1 MGSCIEVKM
10 FSKTSRKKT
19 LIIIFLT
26 FASLLGFPIIAPA
39 LPSVRDAFNIST
51 SDIGLIMAAYSAPG
65 IIFIPIMGLL
75 ADRYGKKRVLV
86 PSMLLFA
93 LGGSACAIAQDTE
106 TLLLF
111 RFFQGIGACALA
123 TINVSWAADLFE
135 NDERIKIMG
144 YIGATQNIGS
154 GILPIIGGFLA
165 SLAWFYPFL
174 VTLLV
179 LPLGF
184 YLLIFM
190 EEKSQEKNSKSI
202 NPKNFISYAWQHLN
216 DKIVIEIVFM
226 TGAFIFIGFGALIT
240 YLPIFL
246 KDTFNT
252 PEIIIGIIVGFR
264 AVMGVI
270 TATRLAT
277 ISKYFSYRIIIFVSF
292 LVLAAGMI
300 TIPYANNQWFVLFTS
315 MCYGGAFGLLR
326 PSLQYLLLEHAPIN
340 LRSTFASAS
349 NFGLRLSQT
358 LSPIFAGL
366 YLTFGSFKGLYI
378 LATILA
384 IFMALFSLTATSLR
398 VERSNPN

>member
-1 MGSCIEVKM
+1 M
-10 FSKTSRKKT
+10 FSKASRKNT
-19 LIIIFLT
+19 LVIIFLT

-51 SDIGLIMAAYSAPG
+51 SDIGLVMAAYSAPG
-65 IIFIPIMGLL
+65 IIFIPVMGIL
-75 ADRYGKKRVLV
+75 ADRYGKKKVLL

-93 LGGSACAIAQDTE
+93 VGGTACAVANNTE

-111 RFFQGIGACALA
+111 RFLQGIGACALA
-123 TINVSWAADLFE
+123 TINVSWAVDLFE
-135 NDERIKIMG
+135 DDERIKIMG

-154 GILPIIGGFLA
+154 GILPIIGGVLA
-165 SLAWFYPFL
+165 SIAWFYPFL
-174 VTLLV
+174 LSLMV
-179 LPLGF
+179 LPLGM

-190 EEKSQEKNSKSI
+190 EKESQEKIAKSA
-202 NPKNFISYAWQHLN
+202 NTKNFITYALQHLN

-252 PEIIIGIIVGFR
+252 PETIIGIIVGSR

-270 TATRLAT
+270 TATRLSIIT
-277 ISKYFSYRIIIFVSF
+277 KYFSYRIIIFVSF
-292 LVLAAGMI
+292 LTLAVGMLI
-300 TIPYANNQWFVLFTS
+300 IPYSNNQWVIILTT

-326 PSLQYLLLEHAPIN
+326 PSLQYLLLEHAPTN

-366 YLTFGSFKGLYI
+366 YLTFGSFEGLYI
-378 LATILA
+378 LAAILA
-384 IFMALFSLTATSLR
+384 IFMAIFSLTATSLKAKR
-398 VERSNPN
+398 

>member
-1 MGSCIEVKM
+1 M
-10 FSKTSRKKT
+10 FSKASRKNT
-19 LIIIFLT
+19 LAIILLT

-51 SDIGLIMAAYSAPG
+51 SDIGLVMAAYSAPG
-65 IIFIPIMGLL
+65 IIFIPVMGIL
-75 ADRYGKKRVLV
+75 ADRYGKKKVLL

-93 LGGSACAIAQDTE
+93 VGGTACAVANNTE

-111 RFFQGIGACALA
+111 RFLQGIGACALA

-135 NDERIKIMG
+135 DDERIKIMG

-154 GILPIIGGFLA
+154 GILPIIGGVLA
-165 SLAWFYPFL
+165 SIAWFYPFL
-174 VTLLV
+174 ISLMV
-179 LPLGF
+179 LPLGM

-190 EEKSQEKNSKSI
+190 EKESQEKIAKSA
-202 NPKNFISYAWQHLN
+202 NTRNFITYALQHLN

-252 PEIIIGIIVGFR
+252 PETIIGIIVGSR

-270 TATRLAT
+270 TATRLSIIT
-277 ISKYFSYRIIIFVSF
+277 KYFSYRIIIFVSF
-292 LVLAAGMI
+292 LTLAVGMLI
-300 TIPYANNQWFVLFTS
+300 IPYSNNEWVIILTT

-326 PSLQYLLLEHAPIN
+326 PSLQYLLLEHAPKN

-366 YLTFGSFKGLYI
+366 YLTFGSFEGLYI
-378 LATILA
+378 LAAILA
-384 IFMALFSLTATSLR
+384 ILMAIFSLTATSLR
-398 VERSNPN
+398 AKR

>member
-1 MGSCIEVKM
+1 M
-10 FSKTSRKKT
+10 FSKASRKNT
-19 LIIIFLT
+19 LVIIFLT

-51 SDIGLIMAAYSAPG
+51 SDIGLVMAAYSAPG
-65 IIFIPIMGLL
+65 IIFIPVMGIL
-75 ADRYGKKRVLV
+75 ADRYGKKKVLL

-93 LGGSACAIAQDTE
+93 VGGTACAVANNTE

-111 RFFQGIGACALA
+111 RFLQGIGACALA

-135 NDERIKIMG
+135 DDERIKIMG

-154 GILPIIGGFLA
+154 GILPIIGGILA
-165 SLAWFYPFL
+165 SIAWFYPFL
-174 VTLLV
+174 ISLIV
-179 LPLGF
+179 LPLGM

-190 EEKSQEKNSKSI
+190 EKESQEKIAKSA
-202 NPKNFISYAWQHLN
+202 NTKNFITYAWQRLN

-246 KDTFNT
+246 KDTFDT
-252 PEIIIGIIVGFR
+252 PETIIGIIVGSR

-270 TATRLAT
+270 TATRLSIIT
-277 ISKYFSYRIIIFVSF
+277 KYFSYRIIIFVSF
-292 LVLAAGMI
+292 LTLAVGMLI
-300 TIPYANNQWFVLFTS
+300 IPYSNNQWVIISTT

-326 PSLQYLLLEHAPIN
+326 PSLQYLLLEHAPTN

-366 YLTFGSFKGLYI
+366 YLTFGSFEGLYI
-378 LATILA
+378 LAAILA
-384 IFMALFSLTATSLR
+384 IFMAIFSLTATSLKAKR
-398 VERSNPN
+398 

>member
-1 MGSCIEVKM
+1 M
-10 FSKTSRKKT
+10 FSKASRKNT
-19 LIIIFLT
+19 LVIIFLT

-51 SDIGLIMAAYSAPG
+51 SDIGLVMAAYSAPG
-65 IIFIPIMGLL
+65 IIFIPVMGIL
-75 ADRYGKKRVLV
+75 ADRYGKKKVLL

-93 LGGSACAIAQDTE
+93 VGGAACAVANNTE

-111 RFFQGIGACALA
+111 RFLQGIGACALA

-135 NDERIKIMG
+135 DDERIKIMG

-154 GILPIIGGFLA
+154 GILPIIGGVLA
-165 SLAWFYPFL
+165 SIAWFYPFL
-174 VTLLV
+174 ISLMV
-179 LPLGF
+179 LPLGM

-190 EEKSQEKNSKSI
+190 EKESQEKIAKSA
-202 NPKNFISYAWQHLN
+202 NTKNFITYAWQRLN

-252 PEIIIGIIVGFR
+252 PETIIGIIVGSR

-270 TATRLAT
+270 TATKLSIIT
-277 ISKYFSYRIIIFVSF
+277 KYFSYRIIIFVSF
-292 LVLAAGMI
+292 LTLAVGMLI
-300 TIPYANNQWFVLFTS
+300 IPYSNNQWVIILTT

-326 PSLQYLLLEHAPIN
+326 PSLQYLLLEHAPTN

-366 YLTFGSFKGLYI
+366 YLTFGSFEGLYI
-378 LATILA
+378 LAAILA
-384 IFMALFSLTATSLR
+384 IFMAIFSLTATSLKAKR
-398 VERSNPN
+398 

>member
-1 MGSCIEVKM
+1 M
-10 FSKTSRKKT
+10 FSKASRKNT
-19 LIIIFLT
+19 LVIIFLT

-51 SDIGLIMAAYSAPG
+51 SDIGLVMAAYSAPG
-65 IIFIPIMGLL
+65 IIFIPVMGIL
-75 ADRYGKKRVLV
+75 ADRYGKKKVLL

-93 LGGSACAIAQDTE
+93 VGGTACAVANNTE

-111 RFFQGIGACALA
+111 RFLQGIGACALA

-135 NDERIKIMG
+135 DDERIKIMG

-154 GILPIIGGFLA
+154 GILPIIGGVLA
-165 SLAWFYPFL
+165 SIAWFYPFL
-174 VTLLV
+174 LSLMV
-179 LPLGF
+179 LPLGM

-190 EEKSQEKNSKSI
+190 EKESQEKIAKSA
-202 NPKNFISYAWQHLN
+202 NTKNFITYAWQRLN

-246 KDTFNT
+246 KDNFNT
-252 PEIIIGIIVGFR
+252 PETIIGIIVGSR

-270 TATRLAT
+270 TATRLSIIT
-277 ISKYFSYRIIIFVSF
+277 KYFSYRIIIFVSF
-292 LVLAAGMI
+292 LTLAVGMLI
-300 TIPYANNQWFVLFTS
+300 IPYSNNQWVIILTT

-326 PSLQYLLLEHAPIN
+326 PSLQYLLLEHAPTN

-366 YLTFGSFKGLYI
+366 YLTFGSFEGLYI
-378 LATILA
+378 LAAILA
-384 IFMALFSLTATSLR
+384 IFMAIFSLTATSLKAKR
-398 VERSNPN
+398 

>member
-1 MGSCIEVKM
+1 M
-10 FSKTSRKKT
+10 FSKASRKNT
-19 LIIIFLT
+19 LVIIFLT

-51 SDIGLIMAAYSAPG
+51 SDIGLVMAAYSAPG
-65 IIFIPIMGLL
+65 IIFIPIMGIL
-75 ADRYGKKRVLV
+75 ADRYGKKKVLL

-93 LGGSACAIAQDTE
+93 VGGTACAVANNTE

-111 RFFQGIGACALA
+111 RFLQGIGACALA

-135 NDERIKIMG
+135 DDERIKIMG

-154 GILPIIGGFLA
+154 GILPIIGGVLA
-165 SLAWFYPFL
+165 SIAWFYPFL
-174 VTLLV
+174 ISLMV
-179 LPLGF
+179 LPLGM

-190 EEKSQEKNSKSI
+190 EKESQEKIAKSA
-202 NPKNFISYAWQHLN
+202 NTKNFITYALQHLN

-252 PEIIIGIIVGFR
+252 PETIIGIIVGSR

-270 TATRLAT
+270 TATRLSIIT
-277 ISKYFSYRIIIFVSF
+277 KYFSYRIIIFVSF
-292 LVLAAGMI
+292 LTLAVGMLI
-300 TIPYANNQWFVLFTS
+300 IPYSNNQWVIILTT

-326 PSLQYLLLEHAPIN
+326 PSLQYLLLEHAPTN

-366 YLTFGSFKGLYI
+366 YLTSGSFEGLYI
-378 LATILA
+378 LAAILA
-384 IFMALFSLTATSLR
+384 IFMAIFSLTATSLKAKR
-398 VERSNPN
+398 

>member
-1 MGSCIEVKM
+1 M
-10 FSKTSRKKT
+10 FSKASRKNT
-19 LIIIFLT
+19 LVIIFLT

-51 SDIGLIMAAYSAPG
+51 SDIGLVMAAYSAPG
-65 IIFIPIMGLL
+65 IIFIPVMGIL
-75 ADRYGKKRVLV
+75 ADRYGKKKVLL

-93 LGGSACAIAQDTE
+93 VGGTACAVANNTE

-111 RFFQGIGACALA
+111 RFLQGIGACALA

-135 NDERIKIMG
+135 DDERIKIMG

-154 GILPIIGGFLA
+154 GILPIIGGVLA
-165 SLAWFYPFL
+165 SIAWFYPFL
-174 VTLLV
+174 ISLMV
-179 LPLGF
+179 LPLGM

-190 EEKSQEKNSKSI
+190 EKESQEKIAKSA
-202 NPKNFISYAWQHLN
+202 NTKNFITYAWQRLN

-252 PEIIIGIIVGFR
+252 PETIIGIIVGSR

-270 TATRLAT
+270 TATRLSIIT
-277 ISKYFSYRIIIFVSF
+277 KYFSYRIIIFVSF
-292 LVLAAGMI
+292 LTLAVGMLI
-300 TIPYANNQWFVLFTS
+300 IPYSNNQWVIISTT

-326 PSLQYLLLEHAPIN
+326 PSLQYLLLEHAPTN

-366 YLTFGSFKGLYI
+366 YLTFGSFEGLYI
-378 LATILA
+378 LAAILA
-384 IFMALFSLTATSLR
+384 IFMAIFSLTATSLKAKR
-398 VERSNPN
+398 

>member
-1 MGSCIEVKM
+1 M
-10 FSKTSRKKT
+10 FSKASRKNT
-19 LIIIFLT
+19 LVIIFLT

-51 SDIGLIMAAYSAPG
+51 SDIGLVMAAYSAPG
-65 IIFIPIMGLL
+65 IIFIPVMGIL
-75 ADRYGKKRVLV
+75 ADRYGKKKVLL

-93 LGGSACAIAQDTE
+93 VGGTACAVANNTE

-111 RFFQGIGACALA
+111 RFLQGIGACALA

-135 NDERIKIMG
+135 DDERIKIMG

-154 GILPIIGGFLA
+154 GILPIIGGILA
-165 SLAWFYPFL
+165 SIAWFYPFL
-174 VTLLV
+174 LSLMV
-179 LPLGF
+179 LPLGM

-190 EEKSQEKNSKSI
+190 EKESQEKIAKSA
-202 NPKNFISYAWQHLN
+202 NTKNFITYAWQRLN

-252 PEIIIGIIVGFR
+252 PETIIGIIVGSR

-270 TATRLAT
+270 TATRLSIIT
-277 ISKYFSYRIIIFVSF
+277 KYFSYRIIIFVSF
-292 LVLAAGMI
+292 LTLAVGMLI
-300 TIPYANNQWFVLFTS
+300 IPYSNNQWVIILTT

-326 PSLQYLLLEHAPIN
+326 PSLQYLLLEHAPTN

-366 YLTFGSFKGLYI
+366 YLTFGSFEGLYI
-378 LATILA
+378 LAAILA
-384 IFMALFSLTATSLR
+384 IFMAIFSLTATSLKAKR
-398 VERSNPN
+398 

>member
-1 MGSCIEVKM
+1 M
-10 FSKTSRKKT
+10 FSKASRKNT
-19 LIIIFLT
+19 LVIIFLT

-51 SDIGLIMAAYSAPG
+51 SDIGLVMAAYSAPG
-65 IIFIPIMGLL
+65 IIFIPVMGIL
-75 ADRYGKKRVLV
+75 ADRYGKKKVLL

-93 LGGSACAIAQDTE
+93 VGGTACAVANNTE

-111 RFFQGIGACALA
+111 RFLQGIGACALA

-135 NDERIKIMG
+135 DDERIKIMG

-154 GILPIIGGFLA
+154 GILPIIGGILA
-165 SLAWFYPFL
+165 SIAWFYPFL
-174 VTLLV
+174 ISLMV
-179 LPLGF
+179 LPLGM

-190 EEKSQEKNSKSI
+190 EKESQEKIAKSA
-202 NPKNFISYAWQHLN
+202 NTKNFITYAWQRLN

-252 PEIIIGIIVGFR
+252 PETIIGIIVGSR

-270 TATRLAT
+270 TATRLSIIT
-277 ISKYFSYRIIIFVSF
+277 KYFSYRIIIFVSF
-292 LVLAAGMI
+292 LTLAVGMLI
-300 TIPYANNQWFVLFTS
+300 IPYSNNQWVIILTT

-326 PSLQYLLLEHAPIN
+326 PSLQYLLLEHAPTN

-366 YLTFGSFKGLYI
+366 YLTFGSFEGLYI
-378 LATILA
+378 LAAILA
-384 IFMALFSLTATSLR
+384 IFMAIFSLTATSLKAKR
-398 VERSNPN
+398 

>member
-1 MGSCIEVKM
+1 M
-10 FSKTSRKKT
+10 FSKASRKNT
-19 LIIIFLT
+19 LVIIFLT

-51 SDIGLIMAAYSAPG
+51 SDIGLVMAAYSAPG
-65 IIFIPIMGLL
+65 IIFIPVMGIL
-75 ADRYGKKRVLV
+75 ADRYGKKKVLL

-93 LGGSACAIAQDTE
+93 VGGTACAVANNTE

-111 RFFQGIGACALA
+111 RFLQGIGACALA

-135 NDERIKIMG
+135 DDERIKIMG

-154 GILPIIGGFLA
+154 GILPIIGGVLA
-165 SLAWFYPFL
+165 SIAWFYPFL
-174 VTLLV
+174 LSLMV
-179 LPLGF
+179 LPLGM

-190 EEKSQEKNSKSI
+190 EKESQEKIAKSA
-202 NPKNFISYAWQHLN
+202 NTKNFITYALQHLN

-252 PEIIIGIIVGFR
+252 PETIIGIIVGSR

-270 TATRLAT
+270 TATRLSIIT
-277 ISKYFSYRIIIFVSF
+277 KYFSYRIIIFVSF
-292 LVLAAGMI
+292 LTLAVGMLI
-300 TIPYANNQWFVLFTS
+300 IPYSNNQWVIILTT

-326 PSLQYLLLEHAPIN
+326 PSLQYLLLEHAPTN

-366 YLTFGSFKGLYI
+366 YLTSGSFEGLYI
-378 LATILA
+378 LAAILA
-384 IFMALFSLTATSLR
+384 IFMAIFSLTATSLKAKR
-398 VERSNPN
+398 

>member
-1 MGSCIEVKM
+1 M
-10 FSKTSRKKT
+10 FSKASRKNT
-19 LIIIFLT
+19 LVIIFLT

-51 SDIGLIMAAYSAPG
+51 SDIGLVMAAYSAPG
-65 IIFIPIMGLL
+65 IIFIPVMGIL
-75 ADRYGKKRVLV
+75 ADRYGKKKVLL

-93 LGGSACAIAQDTE
+93 VGGTACAVANNTE

-111 RFFQGIGACALA
+111 RFLQGIGACALA

-135 NDERIKIMG
+135 DDERIKIMG

-154 GILPIIGGFLA
+154 GILPIIGGVLA
-165 SLAWFYPFL
+165 SIAWFYPFL
-174 VTLLV
+174 ISLMV
-179 LPLGF
+179 LPLGM

-190 EEKSQEKNSKSI
+190 EKESQEKIAKSA
-202 NPKNFISYAWQHLN
+202 NTKNFITYAWQRLN

-246 KDTFNT
+246 KDTFDT
-252 PEIIIGIIVGFR
+252 PETIIGIIVGSR

-270 TATRLAT
+270 TATRLSIIT
-277 ISKYFSYRIIIFVSF
+277 KYFSYRIIIFVSF
-292 LVLAAGMI
+292 LTLAVGMLI
-300 TIPYANNQWFVLFTS
+300 IPYSNNQWVIILTT

-326 PSLQYLLLEHAPIN
+326 PSLQYLLLEHAPTN

-366 YLTFGSFKGLYI
+366 YLTFGSFEGLYI
-378 LATILA
+378 LAAILA
-384 IFMALFSLTATSLR
+384 IFMAIFSLTATSLKAKR
-398 VERSNPN
+398 

>member
-1 MGSCIEVKM
+1 M
-10 FSKTSRKKT
+10 FSKASRKNT
-19 LIIIFLT
+19 LVIIFLT

-51 SDIGLIMAAYSAPG
+51 SDIGLVMAAYSAPG
-65 IIFIPIMGLL
+65 IIFIPVMGIL
-75 ADRYGKKRVLV
+75 ADRYGKKKVLL

-93 LGGSACAIAQDTE
+93 VGGTACAVANNTE

-111 RFFQGIGACALA
+111 RFLQGIGACALA

-135 NDERIKIMG
+135 DDERIKIMG

-154 GILPIIGGFLA
+154 GILPIIGGVLA
-165 SLAWFYPFL
+165 SIAWFYPFL
-174 VTLLV
+174 ISLMV
-179 LPLGF
+179 LPLGM

-190 EEKSQEKNSKSI
+190 EKESQEKIAKSA
-202 NPKNFISYAWQHLN
+202 NTKNFITYAWQRLN

-252 PEIIIGIIVGFR
+252 PETIIGIIVGSR

-270 TATRLAT
+270 TATRLSIIT
-277 ISKYFSYRIIIFVSF
+277 KYFSYRIIIFVSF
-292 LVLAAGMI
+292 LTLAVGMLI
-300 TIPYANNQWFVLFTS
+300 IPYSNNQWVIISTT

-326 PSLQYLLLEHAPIN
+326 PSLQYLLLEHAPTN

-366 YLTFGSFKGLYI
+366 YLTFGSFEGLYV
-378 LATILA
+378 LAAILA
-384 IFMALFSLTATSLR
+384 IFMAIFSLTATSLKAKR
-398 VERSNPN
+398 

>member
-1 MGSCIEVKM
+1 M
-10 FSKTSRKKT
+10 FSKASRKNT
-19 LIIIFLT
+19 LVIIFLT

-51 SDIGLIMAAYSAPG
+51 SDIGLVMAAYSAPG
-65 IIFIPIMGLL
+65 IIFIPIMGIL
-75 ADRYGKKRVLV
+75 ADRYGKKKVLL

-93 LGGSACAIAQDTE
+93 VGGTACAVANNTE

-111 RFFQGIGACALA
+111 RFLQGIGACALA
-123 TINVSWAADLFE
+123 TINVSWAVDLFE
-135 NDERIKIMG
+135 DDERIKIMG

-154 GILPIIGGFLA
+154 GILPIIGGVLA
-165 SLAWFYPFL
+165 SIAWFYPFL
-174 VTLLV
+174 LSLMV
-179 LPLGF
+179 LPLGM

-190 EEKSQEKNSKSI
+190 EKESQEKIAKSA
-202 NPKNFISYAWQHLN
+202 NTKNFITYALQHLN

-252 PEIIIGIIVGFR
+252 PETIIGIIVGSR

-270 TATRLAT
+270 TATRLSIIT
-277 ISKYFSYRIIIFVSF
+277 KYFSYRIIIFVSF
-292 LVLAAGMI
+292 LTLAVGMLI
-300 TIPYANNQWFVLFTS
+300 IPYSNNQWVIILTT

-326 PSLQYLLLEHAPIN
+326 PSLQYLLLEHAPTN

-366 YLTFGSFKGLYI
+366 YLTFGSFEGLYI
-378 LATILA
+378 LAAILA
-384 IFMALFSLTATSLR
+384 IFMAIFSLTATSLKAKR
-398 VERSNPN
+398 

>member
-1 MGSCIEVKM
+1 M
-10 FSKTSRKKT
+10 FSKASRKNT
-19 LIIIFLT
+19 LVIIFLT

-51 SDIGLIMAAYSAPG
+51 SDIGLVMAAYSAPG
-65 IIFIPIMGLL
+65 IIFIPVMGIL
-75 ADRYGKKRVLV
+75 ADRYGKKKVLL

-93 LGGSACAIAQDTE
+93 VGGTACAVANNTE

-111 RFFQGIGACALA
+111 RFLQGIGACALA

-135 NDERIKIMG
+135 DDERIKIMG

-154 GILPIIGGFLA
+154 GILPIIGGVLA
-165 SLAWFYPFL
+165 SIAWFYPFL
-174 VTLLV
+174 ISLMV
-179 LPLGF
+179 LPLGM

-190 EEKSQEKNSKSI
+190 EKESQEKIAKSA
-202 NPKNFISYAWQHLN
+202 NTKNFITYAWQRLN

-252 PEIIIGIIVGFR
+252 PETIIGIIVGSR

-270 TATRLAT
+270 TATRLSIIT
-277 ISKYFSYRIIIFVSF
+277 KYFSYRIIIFVSF
-292 LVLAAGMI
+292 LTLAVGMLI
-300 TIPYANNQWFVLFTS
+300 IPYSNNQWVIILTT

-326 PSLQYLLLEHAPIN
+326 PSLQYLLLEHAPTN

-366 YLTFGSFKGLYI
+366 YLTFGSFEGLYI
-378 LATILA
+378 LAAILA
-384 IFMALFSLTATSLR
+384 IFMAIFSLTATSLKAKR
-398 VERSNPN
+398 

>member
-1 MGSCIEVKM
+1 M
-10 FSKTSRKKT
+10 FSKASRKNT
-19 LIIIFLT
+19 LVIIFLT

-51 SDIGLIMAAYSAPG
+51 SDIGLVMAAYSAPG
-65 IIFIPIMGLL
+65 IIFIPIMGIL
-75 ADRYGKKRVLV
+75 ADRYGKKKVLL

-93 LGGSACAIAQDTE
+93 VGGTACAVANNTE

-111 RFFQGIGACALA
+111 RFLQGIGACALA
-123 TINVSWAADLFE
+123 TINISWAVDLFE
-135 NDERIKIMG
+135 DDERIKIMG

-154 GILPIIGGFLA
+154 GILPIIGGVLA
-165 SLAWFYPFL
+165 SIAWFYPFL
-174 VTLLV
+174 LSLMV
-179 LPLGF
+179 LPLGM

-190 EEKSQEKNSKSI
+190 EKESQEKIAKSA
-202 NPKNFISYAWQHLN
+202 NTKNFITYALQHLN

-252 PEIIIGIIVGFR
+252 PETIIGIIVGSR

-270 TATRLAT
+270 TATRLSIIT
-277 ISKYFSYRIIIFVSF
+277 KYFSYRIIIFVSF
-292 LVLAAGMI
+292 LTLAVGMLI
-300 TIPYANNQWFVLFTS
+300 IPYSNNQWVIILTT

-326 PSLQYLLLEHAPIN
+326 PSLQYLLLEHAPTN

-366 YLTFGSFKGLYI
+366 YLTFGSFEGLYI
-378 LATILA
+378 LAAILA
-384 IFMALFSLTATSLR
+384 IFMAIFSLTATSLKAKR
-398 VERSNPN
+398 

>member
-1 MGSCIEVKM
+1 M
-10 FSKTSRKKT
+10 FSKASRKNT
-19 LIIIFLT
+19 LVIIFLT

-51 SDIGLIMAAYSAPG
+51 SDIGLVMAAYSAPG
-65 IIFIPIMGLL
+65 IIFIPVMGIL
-75 ADRYGKKRVLV
+75 ADRYGKKKVLL

-93 LGGSACAIAQDTE
+93 VGGTACAVANNTE

-111 RFFQGIGACALA
+111 RFLQGIGACALA

-135 NDERIKIMG
+135 DDERIKIMG

-154 GILPIIGGFLA
+154 GILPIIGGVLA
-165 SLAWFYPFL
+165 SIAWFYPFL
-174 VTLLV
+174 ISLMV
-179 LPLGF
+179 LPLGM

-190 EEKSQEKNSKSI
+190 EKESQEKIAKSA
-202 NPKNFISYAWQHLN
+202 NTKNFITYAWQRLN

-246 KDTFNT
+246 KDTFDT
-252 PEIIIGIIVGFR
+252 PETIIGIIVGSR

-270 TATRLAT
+270 TATR
-277 ISKYFSYRIIIFVSF
+277 ISIITKYFSYRIIIFVSF
-292 LVLAAGMI
+292 LTLAVGMLI
-300 TIPYANNQWFVLFTS
+300 IPYSNNQWVIISTT

-326 PSLQYLLLEHAPIN
+326 PSLQYLLLEHAPTN

-366 YLTFGSFKGLYI
+366 YLTFGSFEGLYI
-378 LATILA
+378 LAAILA
-384 IFMALFSLTATSLR
+384 IFMAIFSLTATSLKAKR
-398 VERSNPN
+398 

>member
-1 MGSCIEVKM
+1 M
-10 FSKTSRKKT
+10 FSKASRKNT
-19 LIIIFLT
+19 LVIIFLT

-51 SDIGLIMAAYSAPG
+51 SDIGLVMAAYSAPG
-65 IIFIPIMGLL
+65 IIFIPVMGIL
-75 ADRYGKKRVLV
+75 ADRYGKKKVLL

-93 LGGSACAIAQDTE
+93 VGGTACAVANNTE

-111 RFFQGIGACALA
+111 RFLQGIGACALA

-135 NDERIKIMG
+135 DDERIKIMG

-154 GILPIIGGFLA
+154 GILPIIGGILA
-165 SLAWFYPFL
+165 SIAWFYPFL
-174 VTLLV
+174 ISLMV
-179 LPLGF
+179 LPLGM

-190 EEKSQEKNSKSI
+190 EKESQEKIAKSA
-202 NPKNFISYAWQHLN
+202 NTKNFITYAWQRLN

-246 KDTFNT
+246 KDTFDT
-252 PEIIIGIIVGFR
+252 PETIIGIIVGSR

-270 TATRLAT
+270 TATRLSIIT
-277 ISKYFSYRIIIFVSF
+277 KYFSYRIIIFVSF
-292 LVLAAGMI
+292 LTLAVGMLI
-300 TIPYANNQWFVLFTS
+300 IPYSNNQWVIILTT

-326 PSLQYLLLEHAPIN
+326 PSLQYLLLEHAPTN

-366 YLTFGSFKGLYI
+366 YLTFGSFEGLYI
-378 LATILA
+378 LAAILA
-384 IFMALFSLTATSLR
+384 IFMAIFSLTATSLKAKR
-398 VERSNPN
+398 

>member
-1 MGSCIEVKM
+1 M
-10 FSKTSRKKT
+10 FSKASRKNT
-19 LIIIFLT
+19 LVIIFLT

-51 SDIGLIMAAYSAPG
+51 SDIGLVMAAYSAPG
-65 IIFIPIMGLL
+65 IIFIPVMGIL
-75 ADRYGKKRVLV
+75 ADRYGKKKVLL

-93 LGGSACAIAQDTE
+93 VGGTACAVANNTE

-111 RFFQGIGACALA
+111 RFLQGIGACALA
-123 TINVSWAADLFE
+123 TINVSWAVDLFE
-135 NDERIKIMG
+135 DDERIKIMG

-154 GILPIIGGFLA
+154 GILPIIGGVLA
-165 SLAWFYPFL
+165 SIAWFYPFL
-174 VTLLV
+174 LSLMV
-179 LPLGF
+179 LPLGM

-190 EEKSQEKNSKSI
+190 EKESQEKIAKSA
-202 NPKNFISYAWQHLN
+202 NTKNFITYALQHLN

-252 PEIIIGIIVGFR
+252 PETIIGIIVGSR

-270 TATRLAT
+270 TATRLSI

-292 LVLAAGMI
+292 LTLAVGMLI
-300 TIPYANNQWFVLFTS
+300 IPYSNNQWVIILTT

-326 PSLQYLLLEHAPIN
+326 PSLQYLLLEHAPTN

-378 LATILA
+378 LAAILA
-384 IFMALFSLTATSLR
+384 IFMAIFSLTATSLKAKR
-398 VERSNPN
+398 

>member
-1 MGSCIEVKM
+1 M
-10 FSKTSRKKT
+10 FSKASRKNT
-19 LIIIFLT
+19 LVIIFLT

-51 SDIGLIMAAYSAPG
+51 SDIGLVMAAYSAPG
-65 IIFIPIMGLL
+65 IIFIPIMGIL
-75 ADRYGKKRVLV
+75 ADRYGKKKVLL

-93 LGGSACAIAQDTE
+93 VGGTACAVANNTE

-111 RFFQGIGACALA
+111 RFLQGIGACALA
-123 TINVSWAADLFE
+123 TINVSWAVDLFE
-135 NDERIKIMG
+135 DDERIKIMG

-154 GILPIIGGFLA
+154 GILPIIGGVLA
-165 SLAWFYPFL
+165 SIAWFYPFL
-174 VTLLV
+174 LSLMV
-179 LPLGF
+179 LPLGM

-190 EEKSQEKNSKSI
+190 EKESQEKIAKSA
-202 NPKNFISYAWQHLN
+202 NTKNFITYALQHLN

-252 PEIIIGIIVGFR
+252 PETIIGVIVGSR

-270 TATRLAT
+270 TATRLSIIT
-277 ISKYFSYRIIIFVSF
+277 KYFSYRIIIFVSF
-292 LVLAAGMI
+292 LTLAVGMLI
-300 TIPYANNQWFVLFTS
+300 IPYSNNQWVIILTT

-326 PSLQYLLLEHAPIN
+326 PSLQYLLLEHAPTN

-366 YLTFGSFKGLYI
+366 YLTFGSFEGLYI
-378 LATILA
+378 LAAILA
-384 IFMALFSLTATSLR
+384 IFMAIFSLTATSLKAKR
-398 VERSNPN
+398 

>member
-1 MGSCIEVKM
+1 M
-10 FSKTSRKKT
+10 FSKASRKNT
-19 LIIIFLT
+19 LVIIFLT

-51 SDIGLIMAAYSAPG
+51 SDIGLVMAAYSAPG
-65 IIFIPIMGLL
+65 IIFIPVMGIL
-75 ADRYGKKRVLV
+75 ADRYGKKKVLL

-93 LGGSACAIAQDTE
+93 VGGTACAVANNTE

-111 RFFQGIGACALA
+111 RFLQGIGACALA

-135 NDERIKIMG
+135 DDERIKIMG

-154 GILPIIGGFLA
+154 GILPIIGGVLA
-165 SLAWFYPFL
+165 SIAWFYPFL
-174 VTLLV
+174 ISLMV
-179 LPLGF
+179 LPLGM

-190 EEKSQEKNSKSI
+190 EKESQEKIAKSA
-202 NPKNFISYAWQHLN
+202 NTKNFITYAWQRLN

-252 PEIIIGIIVGFR
+252 PETIIGIIVGSR

-270 TATRLAT
+270 TATRLSIIT
-277 ISKYFSYRIIIFVSF
+277 KYFSYRIIIFVSF
-292 LVLAAGMI
+292 LTLAVGMLI
-300 TIPYANNQWFVLFTS
+300 IPYSNNQWVIILTT

-326 PSLQYLLLEHAPIN
+326 PSLQYLLLEHAPTN

-366 YLTFGSFKGLYI
+366 YLTFGSFEGLYV
-378 LATILA
+378 LAAILA
-384 IFMALFSLTATSLR
+384 IFMAIFSLTATSLKAKR
-398 VERSNPN
+398 

>member
-1 MGSCIEVKM
+1 M
-10 FSKTSRKKT
+10 FSKASRKNT
-19 LIIIFLT
+19 LVIIFLT

-51 SDIGLIMAAYSAPG
+51 SDIGLVMAAYSAPG
-65 IIFIPIMGLL
+65 IIFIPVMGIL
-75 ADRYGKKRVLV
+75 ADRYGKKKVLL

-93 LGGSACAIAQDTE
+93 VGGTACAVANNTE

-111 RFFQGIGACALA
+111 RFLQGIGACALA
-123 TINVSWAADLFE
+123 TINVSWAVDLFE
-135 NDERIKIMG
+135 DDERIKIMG

-154 GILPIIGGFLA
+154 GILPIIGGVLA
-165 SLAWFYPFL
+165 SIAWFYPFL
-174 VTLLV
+174 LSLMV
-179 LPLGF
+179 LPLGM

-190 EEKSQEKNSKSI
+190 EKESQEKIAKSA
-202 NPKNFISYAWQHLN
+202 NTKNFITYALQHLN

-252 PEIIIGIIVGFR
+252 PETIIGIIVGSR

-270 TATRLAT
+270 TATRLSIIT
-277 ISKYFSYRIIIFVSF
+277 KYFSYRIIIFVSF
-292 LVLAAGMI
+292 LTLAVGMLI
-300 TIPYANNQWFVLFTS
+300 IPYSNNQWVIILTT

-326 PSLQYLLLEHAPIN
+326 PSLQYLLLEHAPTN

-378 LATILA
+378 LAAILA
-384 IFMALFSLTATSLR
+384 IFMAIFSLTATSLKAKR
-398 VERSNPN
+398 

>member
-1 MGSCIEVKM
+1 M
-10 FSKTSRKKT
+10 FSKASRKNT
-19 LIIIFLT
+19 LVIIFLT

-51 SDIGLIMAAYSAPG
+51 SDIGLVMAAYSAPG
-65 IIFIPIMGLL
+65 IIFIPVMGIL
-75 ADRYGKKRVLV
+75 ADRYGKKKVLL

-93 LGGSACAIAQDTE
+93 VGGTACAVANNTE

-111 RFFQGIGACALA
+111 RFLQGIGACALA

-135 NDERIKIMG
+135 DDERIKIMG

-154 GILPIIGGFLA
+154 GILPIIGGVLA
-165 SLAWFYPFL
+165 SIAWFYPFL
-174 VTLLV
+174 ISLMV
-179 LPLGF
+179 LPLGM

-190 EEKSQEKNSKSI
+190 EKESQEKIAKSA
-202 NPKNFISYAWQHLN
+202 NTKNFLTYAWQRLN

-252 PEIIIGIIVGFR
+252 PETIIGIIVGSR

-270 TATRLAT
+270 TATRLSIIT
-277 ISKYFSYRIIIFVSF
+277 KYFSYRIIIFVSF
-292 LVLAAGMI
+292 LTLAVGMLI
-300 TIPYANNQWFVLFTS
+300 IPYSNNQWVIILTT

-326 PSLQYLLLEHAPIN
+326 PSLQYLLLEHAPTN

-366 YLTFGSFKGLYI
+366 YLTFGSFEGLYI
-378 LATILA
+378 LAAILA
-384 IFMALFSLTATSLR
+384 IFMAIFSLTATSLKAKR
-398 VERSNPN
+398 

>member
-1 MGSCIEVKM
+1 M
-10 FSKTSRKKT
+10 FSKASRKNT
-19 LIIIFLT
+19 LVIIFLT

-51 SDIGLIMAAYSAPG
+51 SDIGLVMAAYSAPG
-65 IIFIPIMGLL
+65 IIFIPVMGIL
-75 ADRYGKKRVLV
+75 ADRYGKKKVLL

-93 LGGSACAIAQDTE
+93 VGGTACAVANNTE

-111 RFFQGIGACALA
+111 RFLQGIGACALA

-135 NDERIKIMG
+135 DDERIKIMG

-154 GILPIIGGFLA
+154 GILPIIGGILA
-165 SLAWFYPFL
+165 SIAWFYPFL
-174 VTLLV
+174 ISLIV
-179 LPLGF
+179 LPLGM

-190 EEKSQEKNSKSI
+190 EKESQEKIAKSA
-202 NPKNFISYAWQHLN
+202 NTKNFITYAWQRLN

-252 PEIIIGIIVGFR
+252 PETIIGIIVGSR

-270 TATRLAT
+270 TATRLSIIT
-277 ISKYFSYRIIIFVSF
+277 KYFSYRIIIFVSF
-292 LVLAAGMI
+292 LTLAVGMLI
-300 TIPYANNQWFVLFTS
+300 IPYSNNQWVIILTT

-326 PSLQYLLLEHAPIN
+326 PSLQYLLLEHAPKN

-366 YLTFGSFKGLYI
+366 YLTFGSFEGLYI
-378 LATILA
+378 LAAILA
-384 IFMALFSLTATSLR
+384 IFMAIFSLTATSLKAKR
-398 VERSNPN
+398 

>member
-1 MGSCIEVKM
+1 M
-10 FSKTSRKKT
+10 FSKTSRKNT

-26 FASLLGFPIIAPA
+26 FTSLLGFPIIAPA

-51 SDIGLIMAAYSAPG
+51 SDIGLVMAAYSAPG
-65 IIFIPIMGLL
+65 IIFIPVMGIL
-75 ADRYGKKRVLV
+75 ADRYGKKKVLL

-93 LGGSACAIAQDTE
+93 FGGTACAIAQDTE

-111 RFFQGIGACALA
+111 RFLQGIGACALA
-123 TINVSWAADLFE
+123 TINVSWAADLF
-135 NDERIKIMG
+135 DDDDRIKIMA

-165 SLAWFYPFL
+165 SIAWFYPFL
-174 VTLLV
+174 ISLMA
-179 LPLGF
+179 LPLGI
-184 YLLIFM
+184 YLLVFM
-190 EEKSQEKNSKSI
+190 EEESQEKIDKSV
-202 NPKNFISYAWQHLN
+202 NTRSFITYAWQHLN
-216 DKIVIEIVFM
+216 DRIVIEIVFM

-252 PEIIIGIIVGFR
+252 PETIIGIIVGSR

-270 TATRLAT
+270 TATRLSIIT
-277 ISKYFSYRIIIFVSF
+277 KYFSYRIIIFISF
-292 LVLAAGMI
+292 ITVAVGMLI
-300 TIPYANNQWFVLFTS
+300 IPYSSNQWVIILTT

-326 PSLQYLLLEHAPIN
+326 PSLQYLLLEHAPTN

-358 LSPIFAGL
+358 SSPIFAGL
-366 YLTFGSFKGLYI
+366 YLTFGSFEELYI
-378 LATILA
+378 LAAILA
-384 IFMALFSLTATSLR
+384 IFMAIFSLTATSLR
-398 VERSNPN
+398 AKR

>member
-1 MGSCIEVKM
+1 M
-10 FSKTSRKKT
+10 FSKASRKNT
-19 LIIIFLT
+19 LVIIFLT

-51 SDIGLIMAAYSAPG
+51 SDIGLVMAAYSAPG
-65 IIFIPIMGLL
+65 IIFIPIMGIL
-75 ADRYGKKRVLV
+75 ADRYGKKKVLL

-93 LGGSACAIAQDTE
+93 VGGTACAVANNTE

-111 RFFQGIGACALA
+111 RFLQGIGACALA
-123 TINVSWAADLFE
+123 TINVSWAVDLFE
-135 NDERIKIMG
+135 DDERIKIMG

-154 GILPIIGGFLA
+154 GILPIIGGVLA
-165 SLAWFYPFL
+165 SIAWFYPFL
-174 VTLLV
+174 ISLMV
-179 LPLGF
+179 LPLGM

-190 EEKSQEKNSKSI
+190 EKESQEKIAKSA
-202 NPKNFISYAWQHLN
+202 NTKNFITYALQHLN

-252 PEIIIGIIVGFR
+252 PETIIGVIVGSR

-270 TATRLAT
+270 TATRLSIIT
-277 ISKYFSYRIIIFVSF
+277 KYFSYRIIIFVSF
-292 LVLAAGMI
+292 LTLAVGMLI
-300 TIPYANNQWFVLFTS
+300 IPYSNNQWVIILTT

-326 PSLQYLLLEHAPIN
+326 PSLQYLLLEHAPTN

-366 YLTFGSFKGLYI
+366 YLTFGSFEGLYI
-378 LATILA
+378 LAAILA
-384 IFMALFSLTATSLR
+384 IFMAIFSLTATSLKAKR
-398 VERSNPN
+398 

>member
-1 MGSCIEVKM
+1 M
-10 FSKTSRKKT
+10 FSKASRKNT
-19 LIIIFLT
+19 LVIIFLT

-51 SDIGLIMAAYSAPG
+51 SDIGLVMAAYSAPG
-65 IIFIPIMGLL
+65 IIFIPVMGIL
-75 ADRYGKKRVLV
+75 ADRYGKKKVLL

-93 LGGSACAIAQDTE
+93 VGGTACAVANNTE

-111 RFFQGIGACALA
+111 RFLQGIGACALA

-135 NDERIKIMG
+135 DDERIKIMG

-154 GILPIIGGFLA
+154 GILPIIGGVLA
-165 SLAWFYPFL
+165 SIAWFYPFL
-174 VTLLV
+174 ISLMV
-179 LPLGF
+179 LPLGM

-190 EEKSQEKNSKSI
+190 EKESQEKIAKSA
-202 NPKNFISYAWQHLN
+202 NTKNFITYAWQHLN

-252 PEIIIGIIVGFR
+252 PETIIGIIVGSR

-270 TATRLAT
+270 TATRLSIIT
-277 ISKYFSYRIIIFVSF
+277 KYFSYRIIIFVSF
-292 LVLAAGMI
+292 LTLAVGMLI
-300 TIPYANNQWFVLFTS
+300 IPYSNNQWVIILTT

-326 PSLQYLLLEHAPIN
+326 PSLQYLLLEHAPTN

-366 YLTFGSFKGLYI
+366 YLTFGSFEGLYI
-378 LATILA
+378 SAAILA
-384 IFMALFSLTATSLR
+384 IFMAIFSLTATSLKAKR
-398 VERSNPN
+398 

>member
-1 MGSCIEVKM
+1 M
-10 FSKTSRKKT
+10 FSKASRKNT
-19 LIIIFLT
+19 LVIIFLT

-51 SDIGLIMAAYSAPG
+51 SDIGLVMAAYSAPG
-65 IIFIPIMGLL
+65 IIFIPVMGIL
-75 ADRYGKKRVLV
+75 ADRYGKKKVLL

-93 LGGSACAIAQDTE
+93 VGGTACAVANNTE

-111 RFFQGIGACALA
+111 RFLQGIGACALA

-135 NDERIKIMG
+135 DDERIKIMG

-154 GILPIIGGFLA
+154 GILPIIGGVLA
-165 SLAWFYPFL
+165 SIAWFYPFL
-174 VTLLV
+174 ISLMV
-179 LPLGF
+179 LPLGM

-190 EEKSQEKNSKSI
+190 EKESQEKIAKSA
-202 NPKNFISYAWQHLN
+202 NTKNFITYAWQRLN

-246 KDTFNT
+246 KDTFDT
-252 PEIIIGIIVGFR
+252 PETIIGIIVGSR

-270 TATRLAT
+270 TATRLSIIT
-277 ISKYFSYRIIIFVSF
+277 KYFSYRIIIFVSF
-292 LVLAAGMI
+292 LTLAVGMLI
-300 TIPYANNQWFVLFTS
+300 IPYSNNQWVIISTT

-326 PSLQYLLLEHAPIN
+326 PSLQYLLLEHAPTN

-366 YLTFGSFKGLYI
+366 YLTFGSFEGLYI
-378 LATILA
+378 LAAILA
-384 IFMALFSLTATSLR
+384 IFMAIFSLTATSLKAKR
-398 VERSNPN
+398 

>member
-1 MGSCIEVKM
+1 M
-10 FSKTSRKKT
+10 FSKASRKNT
-19 LIIIFLT
+19 LVIIFLT

-51 SDIGLIMAAYSAPG
+51 SDIGLVMAAYSAPG
-65 IIFIPIMGLL
+65 IIFIPIMGIL
-75 ADRYGKKRVLV
+75 ADRYGKKKVLL

-93 LGGSACAIAQDTE
+93 VGGTACAVANNTE

-111 RFFQGIGACALA
+111 RFLQGIGACALA
-123 TINVSWAADLFE
+123 TINVSWAVDLFE
-135 NDERIKIMG
+135 DDERIKIMG

-154 GILPIIGGFLA
+154 GILPIIGGVLA
-165 SLAWFYPFL
+165 SIAWFYPFL
-174 VTLLV
+174 ISLMV
-179 LPLGF
+179 LPLGM

-190 EEKSQEKNSKSI
+190 EKESQEKIAKSA
-202 NPKNFISYAWQHLN
+202 NTKNFITYALQHLN

-252 PEIIIGIIVGFR
+252 PETIIGIIVGSR

-270 TATRLAT
+270 TATRLSIIT
-277 ISKYFSYRIIIFVSF
+277 KYFSYRIIIFVSF
-292 LVLAAGMI
+292 LTLAVGMLI
-300 TIPYANNQWFVLFTS
+300 IPYSNNQWVIILTT

-326 PSLQYLLLEHAPIN
+326 PSLQYLLLEHAPTN

-366 YLTFGSFKGLYI
+366 YLTFGSFEGLYI
-378 LATILA
+378 LAAILA
-384 IFMALFSLTATSLR
+384 IFMAIFSLTATSLKAKR
-398 VERSNPN
+398 

>member
-1 MGSCIEVKM
+1 M
-10 FSKTSRKKT
+10 FSKASRKNT
-19 LIIIFLT
+19 LVIIFLT

-51 SDIGLIMAAYSAPG
+51 SDIGLVMAAYSAPG
-65 IIFIPIMGLL
+65 IIFIPVMGIL
-75 ADRYGKKRVLV
+75 ADRYGKKKVLL

-93 LGGSACAIAQDTE
+93 VGGTACAVANNTE

-111 RFFQGIGACALA
+111 RFLQGIGACALA
-123 TINVSWAADLFE
+123 TINVSWAVDLFE
-135 NDERIKIMG
+135 DDERIKIMG

-154 GILPIIGGFLA
+154 GILPIIGGVLA
-165 SLAWFYPFL
+165 SIAWFYPFL
-174 VTLLV
+174 LSLMV
-179 LPLGF
+179 LPLGM

-190 EEKSQEKNSKSI
+190 EKESQEKIAKSA
-202 NPKNFISYAWQHLN
+202 NTKNFITYALQHLN

-252 PEIIIGIIVGFR
+252 PETIIGVIVGSR

-270 TATRLAT
+270 TATRLSIIT
-277 ISKYFSYRIIIFVSF
+277 KYFSYRIIIFVSF
-292 LVLAAGMI
+292 LTLAVGMLI
-300 TIPYANNQWFVLFTS
+300 IPYSNNQWVIILTT

-326 PSLQYLLLEHAPIN
+326 PSLQYLLLEHAPTN

-378 LATILA
+378 LAAILA
-384 IFMALFSLTATSLR
+384 IFMAIFSLTATSLKAKR
-398 VERSNPN
+398 

>member
-1 MGSCIEVKM
+1 M
-10 FSKTSRKKT
+10 FSKASRKNT
-19 LIIIFLT
+19 LVIIFLT

-51 SDIGLIMAAYSAPG
+51 SDIGLVMAAYSAPG
-65 IIFIPIMGLL
+65 IIFIPVMGIL
-75 ADRYGKKRVLV
+75 ADRYGKRKVLL

-93 LGGSACAIAQDTE
+93 VGGTACAVANNTE

-111 RFFQGIGACALA
+111 RFLQGIGACALA

-135 NDERIKIMG
+135 DDERIKIMG

-154 GILPIIGGFLA
+154 GILPIIGGVLA
-165 SLAWFYPFL
+165 SIAWFYPFL
-174 VTLLV
+174 ISLMV
-179 LPLGF
+179 LPLGM

-190 EEKSQEKNSKSI
+190 EKESQEKIAKSA
-202 NPKNFISYAWQHLN
+202 NTKNFITYAWQRLN

-252 PEIIIGIIVGFR
+252 PETIIGIIVGSR

-270 TATRLAT
+270 TATRLSIIT
-277 ISKYFSYRIIIFVSF
+277 KYFSYRIIIFVSF
-292 LVLAAGMI
+292 LTLAVGMLI
-300 TIPYANNQWFVLFTS
+300 IPYSNNQWVIILTT

-326 PSLQYLLLEHAPIN
+326 PSLQYLLLEHAPTN

-366 YLTFGSFKGLYI
+366 YLTFGSFERLYI
-378 LATILA
+378 LAAILA
-384 IFMALFSLTATSLR
+384 IFMAIFSLTATSLKAKR
-398 VERSNPN
+398 

>member
-1 MGSCIEVKM
+1 M
-10 FSKTSRKKT
+10 FSKASRKNT
-19 LIIIFLT
+19 LVIIFLT

-51 SDIGLIMAAYSAPG
+51 SDIGLVMAAYSAPG
-65 IIFIPIMGLL
+65 IIFIPVMGIL
-75 ADRYGKKRVLV
+75 ADRYGKKKVLL

-93 LGGSACAIAQDTE
+93 VGGTACAVANNTE

-111 RFFQGIGACALA
+111 RFLQGIGACALA
-123 TINVSWAADLFE
+123 TINVSWAADLFKD
-135 NDERIKIMG
+135 DERIKIMG

-154 GILPIIGGFLA
+154 GILPIIGGVLA
-165 SLAWFYPFL
+165 SIAWFYPFL
-174 VTLLV
+174 ISLMV
-179 LPLGF
+179 LPLGM

-190 EEKSQEKNSKSI
+190 EKESQEKIAKSA
-202 NPKNFISYAWQHLN
+202 NTKNFITYAWQRLN

-252 PEIIIGIIVGFR
+252 PETIIGIIVGSR

-270 TATRLAT
+270 TATRLSIIT
-277 ISKYFSYRIIIFVSF
+277 KYFSYRIIIFVSF
-292 LVLAAGMI
+292 LTLAVGMLI
-300 TIPYANNQWFVLFTS
+300 IPYSNNQWVIILTT

-326 PSLQYLLLEHAPIN
+326 PSLQYLLLEHAPTN

-366 YLTFGSFKGLYI
+366 YLTFGSFERLYI
-378 LATILA
+378 LAAILA
-384 IFMALFSLTATSLR
+384 IFMAIFSLTATSLKAKR
-398 VERSNPN
+398 

>member
-1 MGSCIEVKM
+1 M
-10 FSKTSRKKT
+10 FSKASRKNT
-19 LIIIFLT
+19 LVIIFLT

-51 SDIGLIMAAYSAPG
+51 SDIGLVMAAYSAPG
-65 IIFIPIMGLL
+65 IIFIPVMGIL
-75 ADRYGKKRVLV
+75 ADRYGKKKVLL

-93 LGGSACAIAQDTE
+93 VGGTACAVANNTE

-111 RFFQGIGACALA
+111 RFLQGIGACALA

-135 NDERIKIMG
+135 DDERIKIMG

-154 GILPIIGGFLA
+154 GILPIIGGILA
-165 SLAWFYPFL
+165 SIAWFYPFL
-174 VTLLV
+174 ISLIV
-179 LPLGF
+179 LPLGM

-190 EEKSQEKNSKSI
+190 EKESQEKIAKSA
-202 NPKNFISYAWQHLN
+202 NTKNFITYAWQRLN

-252 PEIIIGIIVGFR
+252 PETIIGIIVGSR

-270 TATRLAT
+270 TATRLSIIT
-277 ISKYFSYRIIIFVSF
+277 KYFSYRIIIFVSF
-292 LVLAAGMI
+292 LTLAVGMLI
-300 TIPYANNQWFVLFTS
+300 IPYSNNQWVIISTT

-326 PSLQYLLLEHAPIN
+326 PSLQYLLLEHAPTN

-366 YLTFGSFKGLYI
+366 YLTFGSFERLYI
-378 LATILA
+378 LAAILA
-384 IFMALFSLTATSLR
+384 IFMAIFSLTATSLKAKR
-398 VERSNPN
+398 

>member
-1 MGSCIEVKM
+1 M
-10 FSKTSRKKT
+10 FSKASRKNT
-19 LIIIFLT
+19 LVIIFLT

-51 SDIGLIMAAYSAPG
+51 SDIGLVMAAYSAPG
-65 IIFIPIMGLL
+65 IIFIPVMGIL
-75 ADRYGKKRVLV
+75 ADRYGKKKVLL

-93 LGGSACAIAQDTE
+93 VGGTACAVANNTE

-111 RFFQGIGACALA
+111 RFLQGIGACALA

-135 NDERIKIMG
+135 DDERIKIMG

-154 GILPIIGGFLA
+154 GILPIIGGILA
-165 SLAWFYPFL
+165 SIAWFYPFL
-174 VTLLV
+174 ISLMV
-179 LPLGF
+179 LPLGM

-190 EEKSQEKNSKSI
+190 EKESQEKIAKSA
-202 NPKNFISYAWQHLN
+202 NTKNFITYAWQRLN

-252 PEIIIGIIVGFR
+252 PETIIGIIVGSR

-270 TATRLAT
+270 TATRLSIIT
-277 ISKYFSYRIIIFVSF
+277 KYFSYRIIIFVSF
-292 LVLAAGMI
+292 LTLAVGMLI
-300 TIPYANNQWFVLFTS
+300 IPYSNNQWVIISTT

-326 PSLQYLLLEHAPIN
+326 PSLQYLLLEHAPTN

-366 YLTFGSFKGLYI
+366 YLTFGSFEGLYI
-378 LATILA
+378 LAAILA
-384 IFMALFSLTATSLR
+384 IFMAIFSLTATSLKAKR
-398 VERSNPN
+398 

>member
-1 MGSCIEVKM
+1 M
-10 FSKTSRKKT
+10 FSKASRKNT
-19 LIIIFLT
+19 LVIIFLT

-51 SDIGLIMAAYSAPG
+51 SDIGLVMAAYSAPG
-65 IIFIPIMGLL
+65 IIFIPVMGIL
-75 ADRYGKKRVLV
+75 ADRYGKKKVLL

-93 LGGSACAIAQDTE
+93 VGGTACAVANNTE

-111 RFFQGIGACALA
+111 RFLQGIGACALA

-135 NDERIKIMG
+135 DDERIKIMG

-154 GILPIIGGFLA
+154 GILPIIGGVLA
-165 SLAWFYPFL
+165 SIAWFYPFL
-174 VTLLV
+174 ISLMV
-179 LPLGF
+179 LPLGM

-190 EEKSQEKNSKSI
+190 EKESQEKIAKSA
-202 NPKNFISYAWQHLN
+202 NTKNFITYAWQRLN

-246 KDTFNT
+246 KDTFDT
-252 PEIIIGIIVGFR
+252 PETIIGIIVGSR

-270 TATRLAT
+270 TATRLSIIT
-277 ISKYFSYRIIIFVSF
+277 KYFSYRIIIFVSF
-292 LVLAAGMI
+292 LTLAVGMLI
-300 TIPYANNQWFVLFTS
+300 IPYSNNQWVIISTT

-326 PSLQYLLLEHAPIN
+326 PSLQYLLLEHAPTN

-366 YLTFGSFKGLYI
+366 YLTFGSFEGLYV
-378 LATILA
+378 LAAILA
-384 IFMALFSLTATSLR
+384 IFMAIFSLTATSLKAKR
-398 VERSNPN
+398 

>member
-1 MGSCIEVKM
+1 M
-10 FSKTSRKKT
+10 FSKASRKNT
-19 LIIIFLT
+19 LVIIFLT

-51 SDIGLIMAAYSAPG
+51 SDIGLVMAAYSAPG
-65 IIFIPIMGLL
+65 IIFIPVMGIL
-75 ADRYGKKRVLV
+75 ADRYGKKKVLL

-93 LGGSACAIAQDTE
+93 VGGTACAVANNTE

-111 RFFQGIGACALA
+111 RFLQGIGACALA

-135 NDERIKIMG
+135 DDERIKIMG

-154 GILPIIGGFLA
+154 GILPIIGGVLA
-165 SLAWFYPFL
+165 SIAWFYPFL
-174 VTLLV
+174 ISLMV
-179 LPLGF
+179 LPLGM

-190 EEKSQEKNSKSI
+190 EKESQEKIAKSA
-202 NPKNFISYAWQHLN
+202 NTKNFITYALQHLN

-252 PEIIIGIIVGFR
+252 PETIIGVIVGSR

-270 TATRLAT
+270 TATRLSIIT
-277 ISKYFSYRIIIFVSF
+277 KYFSYRIIIFVSF
-292 LVLAAGMI
+292 LTLAVGMLI
-300 TIPYANNQWFVLFTS
+300 IPYSNNQWVIILTT

-326 PSLQYLLLEHAPIN
+326 PSLQYLLLEHAPTN

-366 YLTFGSFKGLYI
+366 YLTFGSFEGLYI
-378 LATILA
+378 LAAILA
-384 IFMALFSLTATSLR
+384 IFMAIFSLTATSLKAKR
-398 VERSNPN
+398 

>member
-1 MGSCIEVKM
+1 M
-10 FSKTSRKKT
+10 FSKASRKNT
-19 LIIIFLT
+19 LVIIFLT

-51 SDIGLIMAAYSAPG
+51 SDIGLVMAAYSAPG
-65 IIFIPIMGLL
+65 IIFIPVMGIL
-75 ADRYGKKRVLV
+75 ADRYGKKKVLL

-93 LGGSACAIAQDTE
+93 VGGTACAVANNTE

-111 RFFQGIGACALA
+111 RFLQGIGACALA

-135 NDERIKIMG
+135 DDERIKIMG

-154 GILPIIGGFLA
+154 GILPIIGGVLA
-165 SLAWFYPFL
+165 SIAWFYPFL
-174 VTLLV
+174 ISLMV
-179 LPLGF
+179 LPLGM

-190 EEKSQEKNSKSI
+190 EKESQEKIAKSA
-202 NPKNFISYAWQHLN
+202 NTKNFITYAWQRLN

-246 KDTFNT
+246 KDNFNT
-252 PEIIIGIIVGFR
+252 PETIIGIIVGSR

-270 TATRLAT
+270 TATRLSIIT
-277 ISKYFSYRIIIFVSF
+277 KYFSYRIIIFVSF
-292 LVLAAGMI
+292 LTLAVGMLI
-300 TIPYANNQWFVLFTS
+300 IPYSNNQWVIISTT

-326 PSLQYLLLEHAPIN
+326 PSLQYLLLEHAPTN

-366 YLTFGSFKGLYI
+366 YLTFGSFEGLYI
-378 LATILA
+378 LAAILA
-384 IFMALFSLTATSLR
+384 IFMAIFSLTANSLKAKR
-398 VERSNPN
+398 